1 MKEDKKSAIYNFGD
15 YDTVYVPKNMSLEDA
30 IKWYEREYDS
40 INKEDINE
48 VDYTNGFWDC
58 NVPKE
63 KLEDIGEDWYN
74 GDQWNLDKNGKIQ
87 EGTIEA
93 IQGDLY
99 IFKTFKTALKEN
111 EKLGSDIFILCSE
124 IF

>member
-1 MKEDKKSAIYNFGD
+1 MKEDKKSAIYNFGS
-15 YDTVYVPKNMSLEDA
+15 YDTVYIPKSMSLEDA

-48 VDYTNGFWDC
+48 VDYKKGFWDSD
-58 NVPKE
+58 VPKDKIKE
-63 KLEDIGEDWYN
+63 IGSDWYN
-74 GDQWNLDKNGKIQ
+74 GDQWNLGKDKKVQ

-111 EKLGSDIFILCSE
+111 NKLNSDIFILCSD
-124 IF
+124 FF

>member
-1 MKEDKKSAIYNFGD
+1 MKENKKSAIYNFGD
-15 YDTVYVPKNMSLEDA
+15 CDTVYVPKNMSLEDA
-30 IKWYEREYDS
+30 IKWYEREYGS

-48 VDYTNGFWDC
+48 VDYIKGFWDSD
-58 NVPKE
+58 VPKE
-63 KLEDIGEDWYN
+63 KIKEIGEGWYN
-74 GDQWNLDKNGKIQ
+74 GDQWNLGKDKKVQ

-111 EKLGSDIFILCSE
+111 NKLDSDIFILCSE

>member
-1 MKEDKKSAIYNFGD
+1 MKENKKSAIYNFGD

-48 VDYTNGFWDC
+48 VDYTKGFWDSD
-58 NVPKE
+58 VPKE
-63 KLEDIGEDWYN
+63 KIKEIGKGWYN
-74 GDQWNLDKNGKIQ
+74 GDQWNLGKDKKVQ

-99 IFKTFKTALKEN
+99 IFKTFETALKEN